1 MKVELTPC
9 YILHR
14 RDYSETSLILEVFS
28 REHGRINLIAKGAK
42 RNKKQQS
49 SNFNL
54 YQQYNISWVA
64 KSELGTLTDIEFV
77 ASSRSLKPEQMM
89 TGFYMNEIML
99 RLLHKHEP
107 HPELFDSYDI
117 SINELISGA
126 SEQIILRYYEKTLLQ
141 SLGYGVILDHEVET
155 GESLN
160 KDEDYFYKFDY
171 GPVSTSETR
180 DSGITISGKTLLE
193 LDNEIL
199 SEQKN
204 INEAKAL
211 LRTILDQHLG
221 DKPLASKS
229 LYQSY
234 IKHKKKDI

>member
-28 REHGRINLIAKGAK
+28 REQGRVNLIAKGVK
-42 RNKKQQS
+42 RNKKQQGES
-49 SNFNL
+49 FNL
-54 YQQYNISWVA
+54 YQQYNISWTA
-64 KSELGTLTDIEFV
+64 KSELGTLTDIEFI
-77 ASSRSLKPEQMM
+77 ASSRALKPELMM

-107 HPELFDSYDI
+107 HPELFDSYET
-117 SINELISGA
+117 SINELINGA

-155 GESLN
+155 GGSLEHDKN
-160 KDEDYFYKFDY
+160 YFYKFDY
-171 GPVSTSETR
+171 GPVSKNENKDLGVSV
-180 DSGITISGKTLLE
+180 SGKTLLE
-193 LDNEIL
+193 LDNETL

-221 DKPLASKS
+221 NKPLASKS
-229 LYQSY
+229 LYQAY